1 MLVVPR
7 TAWRI
12 VAPFPSSVMPCRF
25 ERWTWPLTLYVP
37 PALKQTTE
45 PFALASMNDWRADV
59 TSVAPVASTL
69 TVRVQE
75 VGGGVVV
82 GVAVGVG
89 AGVAVGVGVAVN
101 VVNVAS
107 PLVTDRPS

>member
-1 MLVVPR
+1 
-7 TAWRI
+7 
-12 VAPFPSSVMPCRF
+12 MPCRF

-37 PALKQTTE
+37 PALKQTTD
-45 PFALASMNDWRADV
+45 PFGLPSMNDWTADV

-69 TVRVQE
+69 TVRVQV
-75 VGGGVVV
+75 VGVGEVV

-89 AGVAVGVGVAVN
+89 LGVADD

-107 PLVTDRPS
+107 ALVTDRPS

>member
-45 PFALASMNDWRADV
+45 PFGLPFTNDWRADV

-69 TVRVQE
+69 TVRVQV

-82 GVAVGVG
+82 GG
-89 AGVAVGVGVAVN
+89 AFTETGTVYVDDAPAGIGGRLI
-101 VVNVAS
+101 
-107 PLVTDRPS
+107 PLRE